1 MRSQSCLF
9 AAIAAAFLV
18 AGSTTI
24 SSAGAAVAPTLKLVS
39 PSVVA
44 GHVLVVSGENWSPK
58 SGDVSLQLEQ
68 LAPPTPSGKSV
79 HFPVGE
85 NGAFSNAKFP
95 VRFDTPDATYHLV
108 ACQACDADGAEAPSA
123 QIDVTV
129 QAHTLQLDPPSAG
142 AGEVVT
148 ASGEGWNTDL
158 GPVSLFP
165 AFPDVCDPS
174 AALAVATPTG
184 SFTFSVTATVPA
196 SQPGEYRYMAAQC
209 RGGKVVVGEFAP
221 FTITT
226 PPPTTTTSNSPST
239 KPPTSEST
247 TASSSASTVPPSS
260 GSATASDSTT
270 TAPPTSASTSPSAS
284 GSTPASPSVTSTPPG
299 SASTFALA
307 GHPSVRQS
315 YERFGWLV
323 LAVVAAAL
331 GSIATRFVTRRP
343 GHGAARPPAVD
354 AQLDYRPAPAPAA
367 EEMSSPDRPDIRL
380 LTEERYSPVIST
392 EERP

>member
-1 MRSQSCLF
+1 MRSPSCLF

-24 SSAGAAVAPTLKLVS
+24 SSARAAVAPTLKLVS

-68 LAPPTPSGKSV
+68 LAPPTPYGKSV
-79 HFPVGE
+79 HLPVGD

-108 ACQACDADGAEAPSA
+108 ACQACDGAEAPSA
-123 QIDVTV
+123 QIDLTV

-184 SFTFSVTATVPA
+184 SFTFLVTATVPA

-226 PPPTTTTSNSPST
+226 PPPTTTSNSPST
-239 KPPTSEST
+239 TPPTSEST
-247 TASSSASTVPPSS
+247 TASSSVSTVLPSS
-260 GSATASDSTT
+260 GSATD
-270 TAPPTSASTSPSAS
+270 
-284 GSTPASPSVTSTPPG
+284 
-299 SASTFALA
+299 
-307 GHPSVRQS
+307 
-315 YERFGWLV
+315 ERFHHDRPAHFSV
-323 LAVVAAAL
+323 NVAECFGVGAGIAFGDEHPARIAQHVRPRGAPVGKAAL
-331 GSIATRFVTRRP
+331 
-343 GHGAARPPAVD
+343 
-354 AQLDYRPAPAPAA
+354 
-367 EEMSSPDRPDIRL
+367 
-380 LTEERYSPVIST
+380 
-392 EERP
+392 